1 MQMCINCV
9 ETICLVSVKARGID
23 GYESLEWYFVFWEN
37 KSSYKIKLFIGIQ
50 WICKRVWCELIK
62 NIVYNI
68 VIYEKWRLCITWNE
82 NIQTLHQVQ
91 NPSWQFEPNVF
102 TNVIFSERL
111 CIVAKPEQNVFK
123 KSNDISE

>member
-1 MQMCINCV
+1 MQTCDD
-9 ETICLVSVKARGID
+9 VSWSII
-23 GYESLEWYFVFWEN
+23 LCM
-37 KSSYKIKLFIGIQ
+37 ILFI
-50 WICKRVWCELIK
+50 
-62 NIVYNI
+62 
-68 VIYEKWRLCITWNE
+68 IYETGRLCITWNE